1 MLGESLRV
9 PFRADDWIGTIL
21 VGSVLTLLVGLVAI
35 LWLVVLALSP
45 PVAGLF
51 VPLVALPSLVL
62 RGYLIGVV
70 RSGIRGE
77 PAVDSFVRWGRL
89 VRDGT
94 RSVLISAIYLLPAA
108 VLCGLALGGGIAT
121 VVEPDGFEGALQAIA
136 ALVILFGGF
145 GLLIYGLVYLYV
157 RPAARAVFAA
167 TGSVRAALDVRRVVR
182 LSVTADYITGWLIGM
197 GVLVVGPILLVP
209 LLLVSLAF
217 GVISPGVAFVGVL
230 STILLGIGTVF
241 VCRIS
246 AAYATGRGSA
256 MGVVELYPT
265 ARIHTADG
273 SVTVQPTEPHDD
285 RSTVEPPV
293 AVQTGRTVDMD
304 TKAAVSA
311 SSSADHTEAAAS
323 DDGKPDDLSEEP
335 DQDGPPEAA
344 NRDEPPEAANRDEP
358 PEEIDEGLSELPV
371 QPHTN
376 ADSADE
382 KLADAEDLTE
392 AEDSEEPAADEADEA
407 EKHDDEPTADE
418 FIWGPDDVE

>member
-21 VGSVLTLLVGLVAI
+21 VGSTLTLLVGLVVTGWA
-35 LWLVVLALSP
+35 VVLLVSP
-45 PVAGLF
+45 PVGGLV

-62 RGYLIGVV
+62 RGYLVSVV
-70 RSGIRGE
+70 RSGLGGDRT
-77 PAVDSFVRWGRL
+77 VDSFVAWGRL
-89 VRDGT
+89 ARDGT
-94 RSVLISAIYLLPAA
+94 RSAFISAMYLLPAA
-108 VLCGLALGGGIAT
+108 LLAGLALGGGVAT
-121 VVEPDGFEGALQAIA
+121 AVDPDGFDGAVQALA
-136 ALVILFGGF
+136 AVVILFAGF
-145 GLLIYGLVYLYV
+145 GALLYGLVYLYV
-157 RPAARAVFAA
+157 RPAARAVFAS
-167 TGSVRAALDVRRVVR
+167 TGSVRAALGVRRVLGV
-182 LSVTADYITGWLIGM
+182 SASGEYITGWLIGM

-241 VCRIS
+241 VCRVA

-256 MGVVELYPT
+256 VGVIDLYPT
-265 ARIHTADG
+265 ARIQTADG

-311 SSSADHTEAAAS
+311 SSSADHTEAEAS
-323 DDGKPDDLSEEP
+323 DDGKPDDLPEEP
-335 DQDGPPEAA
+335 DRDGPPEEA